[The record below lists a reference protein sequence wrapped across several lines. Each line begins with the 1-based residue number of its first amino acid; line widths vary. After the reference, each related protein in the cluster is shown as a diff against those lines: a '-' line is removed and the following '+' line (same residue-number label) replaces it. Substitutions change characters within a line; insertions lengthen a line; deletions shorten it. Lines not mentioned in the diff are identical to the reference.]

1 MFDSATPVNATV
13 RLEAHQHAATLYFRD
28 VLSPASVARAMML
41 VHGLAK
47 DVRSLRADLRDV
59 RLFDPDAFGQL
70 ARALATWRS
79 EHQGA
84 VDVRFGER
92 GRRAP
97 WRVAQA
103 PTEIGAHDRWCA
115 AVSM

>member
-1 MFDSATPVNATV
+1 MFGPSFGLESTV
-13 RLEAHQHAATLYFRD
+13 RLEAHQHAATLYFVD
-28 VLSPASVARAMML
+28 VLSPAAVAQGMTL

-59 RLFDPDAFGQL
+59 RLFDPEAFGQL
-70 ARALATWRS
+70 ARGLASWRS
-79 EHQGA
+79 EHRGA

-97 WRVAQA
+97 WSVASA
-103 PTEIGAHDRWCA
+103 PREKCA
-115 AVSM
+115 SVAV